1 MGAEAL
7 EAARITVNKCMM
19 GFTSKD
25 GFHARVRPHPY
36 HVLRINKMLSC
47 AGADRL
53 QTGMRHAFGKPQG
66 LCARVS
72 IGQPIISIRT
82 AEKNR
87 AHAIEACRRAMYKF
101 PGRQKI
107 LESEN
112 WGFTKV
118 KREDF
123 PKLWEAGYIHSDG
136 SGIKFRNG
144 RGPIAKMCKQELAID
159 RLNPI
164 VKRILNA

>member
-1 MGAEAL
+1 MGSEAL

-19 GFTSKD
+19 KFTSKD

-66 LCARVS
+66 LVARVK
-72 IGQPIISIRT
+72 IGQPLISVR
-82 AEKNR
+82 AREKSLP
-87 AHAIEACRRAMYKF
+87 HVIEALRRSKYKF

-107 LESEN
+107 HVSKK
-112 WGFTKV
+112 WGFTKLTHAEY
-118 KREDF
+118 R
-123 PKLWEAGYIHSDG
+123 
-136 SGIKFRNG
+136 
-144 RGPIAKMCKQELAID
+144 
-159 RLNPI
+159 
-164 VKRILNA
+164 